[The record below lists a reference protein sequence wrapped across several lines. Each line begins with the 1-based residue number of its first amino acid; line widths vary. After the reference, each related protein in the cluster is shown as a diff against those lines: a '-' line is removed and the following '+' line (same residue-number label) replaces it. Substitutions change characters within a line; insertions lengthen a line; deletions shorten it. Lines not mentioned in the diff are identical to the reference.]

1 MGIDYD
7 GKLLVGG
14 HFEDVSEIVEKTIEA
29 CTDEYGMCESEALEE
44 LGLDYASPYYDC
56 PLEEC
61 WVGFEFPDTPFTE
74 GWYKAFEEAAKK
86 WKELTGV
93 DAKLMGVQNIW

>member
-14 HFEDVSEIVEKTIEA
+14 DYDDVSAAVDKYTG
-29 CTDEYGMCESEALEE
+29 DEDMCKYEVLEE
-44 LGLDYASPYYDC
+44 LGLSYASPYFDC
-56 PLEEC
+56 DISEC
-61 WVGFEFPDTPFTE
+61 YIGFEFPDTPLAE
-74 GWYKAFEEAAKK
+74 GWHKAFEDAAAK

-93 DAKLMGVQNIW
+93 DAKIMGVQNIW

>member
-14 HFEDVSEIVEKTIEA
+14 HYEDVSNIVDDKIQE
-29 CTDEYGMCESEALEE
+29 DEYNEDRYQVLDE
-44 LGLDYASPYYDC
+44 LDLSYASPYFDC
-56 PLEEC
+56 DLTEC
-61 WVGFEFPDTPFTE
+61 YVGFEFPDTPFTE
-74 GWYKAFEEAAKK
+74 GWHKQFEDAAVK

-93 DAKLMGVQNIW
+93 DAKIMGVQNIW